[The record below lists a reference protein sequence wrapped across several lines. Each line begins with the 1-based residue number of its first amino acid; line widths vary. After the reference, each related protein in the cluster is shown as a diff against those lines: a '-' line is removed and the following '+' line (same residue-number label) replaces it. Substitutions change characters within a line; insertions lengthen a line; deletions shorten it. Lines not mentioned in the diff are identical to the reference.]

1 MGYISDIRKKVGHDP
16 VFMPSAGCAIIQNNK
31 VLLQKRED
39 NGKWAL
45 HGGALDLGE
54 TFEEALI
61 REVKEELNITV
72 INPELIDIYSGEE
85 VHMFYPNK
93 DEIYGISAVYL
104 VRDYIGELKQDD
116 SEVAELKW
124 FDINNI
130 PKDIHKP
137 DRKAIIEIIK
147 KYQEQ

>member
-61 REVKEELNITV
+61 REVKEELNVTV
-72 INPELIDIYSGEE
+72 LNPELIDIYSGKEF
-85 VHMFYPNK
+85 HMIYPNQ
-93 DEIYGISAVYL
+93 DEVYGICAVYL
-104 VRDYIGELKQDD
+104 VREFIGQLKQDD
-116 SEVAELKW
+116 SEVTELRW
-124 FDINNI
+124 FELDDI
-130 PKDIHKP
+130 PKDMHKP
-137 DRKAIIEIIK
+137 DKKAIIEIIK
-147 KYQEQ
+147 RYMGK